1 MKSHGLVSMQFLGVH
16 GIFFG
21 AKVKESK
28 NAITELYQNLPYAT
42 LSGANF
48 DAISDLVTK
57 LSFSI
62 KKSTLANRDRRKK
75 EDAKENVID
84 TTTFKELPDL
94 FEQEIV
100 DDLFKDL
107 QHKKTKHPYVKPQV
121 KDAQTIEI
129 ETQTTNCKFLK
140 LKQEFDM
147 VNTTATEQKWQT
159 DATNFIDD
167 ILDEDNLFRNIDTE
181 DIWIEDGL
189 FDDYDT
195 QALKDILKT
204 ISDMAEPI
212 ETITVTDDNDKFNP
226 IETITIEDDID
237 IPTQISYVLHL
248 IE

>member
-16 GIFFG
+16 GIFF
-21 AKVKESK
+21 AAEVKESK

-42 LSGANF
+42 LSGANNFNF

-62 KKSTLANRDRRKK
+62 KKSTLANRDRREK

-84 TTTFKELPDL
+84 TAFKELPDL
-94 FEQEIV
+94 FEQETV

-107 QHKKTKHPYVKPQV
+107 EHKKTNNPYVEPQV

-140 LKQEFDM
+140 LKQEFDK
-147 VNTTATEQKWQT
+147 VNNTATEQKSQT
-159 DATNFIDD
+159 DAINFIDD

-181 DIWIEDGL
+181 DIWIENGL
-189 FDDYDT
+189 LDDYDT
-195 QALKDILKT
+195 QVLKNILKK
-204 ISDMAEPI
+204 ISDVAEPI
-212 ETITVTDDNDKFNP
+212 ETITVTDDNDEFNP
-226 IETITIEDDID
+226 IETITNEEIQLSKNKEI
-237 IPTQISYVLHL
+237 
-248 IE
+248 

>member
-16 GIFFG
+16 GIFF
-21 AKVKESK
+21 AAEEKESK

-147 VNTTATEQKWQT
+147 VNTTATEQK
-159 DATNFIDD
+159 
-167 ILDEDNLFRNIDTE
+167 
-181 DIWIEDGL
+181 
-189 FDDYDT
+189 
-195 QALKDILKT
+195 
-204 ISDMAEPI
+204 
-212 ETITVTDDNDKFNP
+212 
-226 IETITIEDDID
+226 
-237 IPTQISYVLHL
+237 
-248 IE
+248 